1 MTRNWRALLS
11 ALFVTMALCAFAPDA
26 FAQARYDISQ
36 LDPAV
41 RSAVL
46 DARGAQ
52 TRALQAA
59 GRAQGRG
66 AGTVAFTG
74 HGGDSYLGEGYAQG
88 DSDQRNGYGL
98 MTWADGEYYAGQHR
112 GGTPNAG
119 NKEGFGVYVFA
130 DGRMYEGQFGND
142 LQNGYGVLWDRGGAI
157 AFAGRWVDAR
167 PQQ

>member
-1 MTRNWRALLS
+1 MRKLHAVLS
-11 ALFVTMALCAFAPDA
+11 ALFVAVAFWAFAPSA
-26 FAQARYDISQ
+26 SAQSRYDVSQ

-41 RSAVL
+41 RAAVQ
-46 DARGAQ
+46 DARMAQ

-59 GRAQGRG
+59 GRAQGR
-66 AGTVAFTG
+66 ASGTVAFTG

-119 NKEGFGVYVFA
+119 NKEGYGVYVFA
-130 DGRMYEGQFGND
+130 DGRMYEGQFVND
-142 LQNGYGVLWDRGGAI
+142 LQNGYGVLWDQGGNI
-157 AFAGRWVDAR
+157 VRAGRWVDAR
-167 PQQ
+167 PQ